1 MVSGQKS
8 IFGKAN
14 TPGTRQP
21 VSAQLVATSYRELLN
36 LYCSRTLVTTS
47 PGTSPTPWNTSRARA
62 VPQGYIVICELT
74 NPRYSN

>member
-1 MVSGQKS
+1 VVSGQKS

-47 PGTSPTPWNTSRARA
+47 PGTSPTPWNT
-62 VPQGYIVICELT
+62 
-74 NPRYSN
+74 RYTRFSGLGRIPNL